1 MDIAAALKEHMSK
14 SSSADMEDT
23 RDRLRVMLIA
33 GGEETRNDPLAF
45 LYHGMYDAIDVLD
58 ANIEGAYRSEKI
70 VQENKE
76 LERKL
81 GE

>member
-1 MDIAAALKEHMSK
+1 MNLLIYLLGFMA
-14 SSSADMEDT
+14 SASVEKMEDT
-23 RDRLRVMLIA
+23 RDRLHAALQAM
-33 GGEETRNDPLAF
+33 GDETINDPLAF

-70 VQENKE
+70 VEENKQ

-81 GE
+81 GK